1 MGEVLGAI
9 RGERLE
15 PALRRLARWW
25 SVRWL
30 VRLSGAGLALVLL
43 VELALSWGAGD
54 RRPIEA
60 DPPSLAEVDA
70 SLALA
75 EHYLDGLYRDVGA
88 ERAVVSE
95 YYALP
100 LRVYFT
106 GPRLWVRPGD
116 RQVTIIGGE
125 QSRLRESYVFQYD
138 VPGVTDPVQL
148 LTVVRWD
155 DTSGDADVEVSQVGG
170 DADEPMIVELG
181 DQPLAQWRP
190 DLIERSASIVV
201 TPETYSDLKSQ
212 RYTIRHVAM
221 MSASAYRYRGMTGR
235 AKRLDTLVHRSGY
248 DPDADV
254 YSPIWGR
261 GATQADG
268 FVFDPSVYRDCTDAS
283 VASSMPESPTYYPYQ
298 SKVCAIPTRGYVAMS
313 REDPLVPLAQ
323 GLHILQRYADPE
335 HEYSDGE
342 HLNNTVDG
350 LVADMERRYRGAG
363 GIAECLPG
371 SCDSGSTSTLRTVL
385 FGMVETDLGF
395 GLGDDTSRTYAD
407 AVAEALLDQQVGSDG
422 LIPTTN
428 LGDLYRPDQTGGFYT
443 HVSSDGRS
451 GEPDS
456 FTRRQMSS
464 LASALDIRPEY
475 VGEIATNAET
485 TLAAYAFL
493 VRYRCARFGVE
504 CGAWSGD
511 RGTSER

>member
-1 MGEVLGAI
+1 MREVLGAV

-30 VRLSGAGLALVLL
+30 VRLAGAGLALVLL

-54 RRPIEA
+54 RRPVEA
-60 DPPSLAEVDA
+60 SAPSLEEVDA
-70 SLALA
+70 SIALA
-75 EHYLDGLYRDVGA
+75 EQYLDGLYRELGS
-88 ERAVVSE
+88 ERAIVSE

-116 RQVTIIGGE
+116 QQVTIIGGE
-125 QSRLRESYVFQYD
+125 QSELRESYVFQYD
-138 VPGVTDPVQL
+138 VPGLTDPVQL

-155 DTSGDADVEVSQVGG
+155 DTSGDAHVEVSQVGG
-170 DADEPMIVELG
+170 DADEPMVVLLG
-181 DQPLAQWRP
+181 DRPLATWRP
-190 DLIERSASIVV
+190 DATDRSASV
-201 TPETYSDLKSQ
+201 TVAPASYGELKSQ

-235 AKRLDTLVHRSGY
+235 ATRLDAVVEESGY

-261 GATQADG
+261 GAKQADG
-268 FVFDPSVYRDCTDAS
+268 FVFDPSIYRDCTDAS
-283 VASSMPESPTYYPYQ
+283 VARSMPEAPTYYPYQ

-323 GLHILQRYADPE
+323 GLHILQRYHDPE

-350 LVADMERRYRGAG
+350 LVADMERRFRGAG

-385 FGMVETDLGF
+385 FGMVETELGF
-395 GLGDDTSRTYAD
+395 GLGDETSRTYAD
-407 AVAEALLDQQVGSDG
+407 SVADALLDEQVGPDG
-422 LIPTTN
+422 MIPTTN
-428 LGDLYRPDQTGGFYT
+428 LGDLYRPDQAGGFFT

-493 VRYRCARFGVE
+493 VRYRCARFGME
-504 CGAWSGD
+504 CGDWSDDEGSSG
-511 RGTSER
+511 R